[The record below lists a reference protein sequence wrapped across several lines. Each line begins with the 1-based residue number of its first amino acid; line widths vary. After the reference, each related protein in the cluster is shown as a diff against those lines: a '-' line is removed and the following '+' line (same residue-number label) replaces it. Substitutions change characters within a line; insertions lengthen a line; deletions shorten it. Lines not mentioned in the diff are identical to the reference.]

1 MRVIPTSKNKTFLF
15 LVPPLKPGTQYTNT
29 PSPQFIQR
37 KQIIDITDAYLR
49 ILSAW

>member
-29 PSPQFIQR
+29 AQFIQR
-37 KQIIDITDAYLR
+37 RQITDITDAYLR
-49 ILSAW
+49 IL

>member
-29 PSPQFIQR
+29 PPPIYPKETNYR
-37 KQIIDITDAYLR
+37 HY
-49 ILSAW
+49 

>member
-29 PSPQFIQR
+29 TPPN
-37 KQIIDITDAYLR
+37 
-49 ILSAW
+49 LSKGNKL